1 MVITRSAEVMEYGGL
16 YYFHLEINGR
26 KFTYTSRNQS
36 KALEDFS
43 EIKNRLYRHTQLQE
57 DLILSDFDNLYA
69 VV

>member
-1 MVITRSAEVMEYGGL
+1 MRITRSAEVMEYSGL
-16 YYFHLEINGR
+16 YYFHLNIDGR
-26 KFTYTSRNQS
+26 KFTYTGRNQA